1 MNFAHASRAPFV
13 FTIHL
18 TMFFL
23 LCYAEEQGMV
33 EVDMLISCWLTENQF
48 NCKVICF
55 HWEIVEGGRIRIIFP
70 YFLIRLS
77 HELKN

>member
-1 MNFAHASRAPFV
+1 MLCAVMALVPPLSILLMSICDAANSKLREMNFANALRAPFV

-18 TMFFL
+18 TIFFL

-48 NCKVICF
+48 
-55 HWEIVEGGRIRIIFP
+55 
-70 YFLIRLS
+70 
-77 HELKN
+77 